1 LTDPAATRDGRA
13 MTKLALV
20 AGAGG
25 AASKRLIDVLR
36 AEADW
41 SVIALARSPRP
52 PGDRL
57 IPVSV
62 DLLDRDACAR
72 ALAAHRGITHLFY
85 TARAKHGESGV
96 ESVEDNVAMLRNVLD
111 AVEPGPGLA
120 HVHLVQ
126 GTKYYGMH
134 LGPFRTPAREDDP
147 RHPPPNFYYDQQD
160 LLAGRQRGQSWTWS
174 ASRPT
179 FIYDFAPERA
189 RNAVSV
195 IGAYAAIVRELG
207 QPLDFPGSAAAFDA
221 LRDMTDAT
229 LLARAMTFIATTPTC
244 GNRAFNVVNGDVFR
258 WRTLWPKIAG
268 HFETAVGGV
277 RPIQLSEWIKD
288 KQPVWDRI
296 VQRYGLLESR
306 LHDVADWHFADFHW
320 AHGYDICSSPEKLRR
335 AGFPVALDSE
345 QAFIGYLA
353 RYREAKI
360 LP

>member
-1 LTDPAATRDGRA
+1 
-13 MTKLALV
+13 MTKVALV

-41 SVIALARSPRP
+41 SVIALARSARRC
-52 PGDRL
+52 GDRL
-57 IPVSV
+57 TPVSV
-62 DLLDRDACAR
+62 DLLDRMACAR
-72 ALAAHRGITHLFY
+72 ALAGHRGITHVFY

-96 ESVEDNVAMLRNVLD
+96 ESVEDNVAMLRNLLD
-111 AVEPGPGLA
+111 AVEPVAPGLA

-134 LGPFRTPAREDDP
+134 LGPFRAPAREDDP

-160 LLAGRQRGQSWTWS
+160 LLVERQRGQSWTWS
-174 ASRPT
+174 VSRPT

-189 RNAVSV
+189 RNPVSV

-207 QPLDFPGSAAAFDA
+207 GPLDFPGSAVAFDA

-229 LLARAMTFIATTPTC
+229 LLARAMAFIATTPAC
-244 GNRAFNVVNGDVFR
+244 GNHAFNAVNGDVFR
-258 WRTLWPKIAG
+258 WRTFWPKIAG
-268 HFETAVGGV
+268 HFEMAVGGV
-277 RPIQLSEWIKD
+277 RPMTLSEWIKD
-288 KQPVWDRI
+288 KQPAWDRI
-296 VQRYGLLESR
+296 VRRYGLVESR
-306 LHDVADWHFADFHW
+306 VDDVADWHFADFHW
-320 AHGYDICSSPEKLRR
+320 AHGYDVCSSPEKLRR

-353 RYREAKI
+353 CYREAKI

>member
-1 LTDPAATRDGRA
+1 
-13 MTKLALV
+13 MTKVALV

-25 AASKRLIDVLR
+25 AASKRLIDLLR
-36 AEADW
+36 ADPDW
-41 SVIALARSPRP
+41 SVIALARSPRRS
-52 PGDRL
+52 GDRL
-57 IPVSV
+57 TPVSA
-62 DLLDRDACAR
+62 DLLDREACAR
-72 ALAAHRGITHLFY
+72 ALARHCGITHIFY

-111 AVEPGPGLA
+111 AVEPVAPGLE

-160 LLAGRQRGQSWTWS
+160 LLAERQRGHSWTWS

-207 QPLDFPGSAAAFDA
+207 GPLDFPGSPAAFEA

-229 LLARAMTFIATTPTC
+229 LLAHAMTFIATTPTR
-244 GNRAFNVVNGDVFR
+244 GNQAFNVVNGDLYR
-258 WRTLWPKIAG
+258 WRTLWPKIAA
-268 HFETAVGGV
+268 HFEMAVGGV
-277 RPIQLSEWIKD
+277 RPMKLSEWIKD

-296 VQRYGLLESR
+296 LWRHGLVESR
-306 LHDVADWHFADFHW
+306 VDEVADWRFADFHW
-320 AHGYDICSSPEKLRR
+320 AHGYDICSSAEKLRN

>member
-1 LTDPAATRDGRA
+1 

-52 PGDRL
+52 SGDRL
-57 IPVSV
+57 TAVSA
-62 DLLDRDACAR
+62 DLLDRAACAR
-72 ALAAHRGITHLFY
+72 ALARHRGITHVFY

-96 ESVEDNVAMLRNVLD
+96 ESVPDNVAMLANVLD
-111 AVEPGPGLA
+111 AVEPVAPGLE

-147 RHPPPNFYYDQQD
+147 RHPPPNFYYDQQE
-160 LLAGRQRGQSWTWS
+160 LLSERQRGQRWTWS

-229 LLARAMTFIATTPTC
+229 LLARAMTFIATTPAC
-244 GNRAFNVVNGDVFR
+244 GNQAFNVVNGDVFR
-258 WRTLWPKIAG
+258 WRTLWPRIAR
-268 HFETAVGGV
+268 HFDTAVGGV
-277 RPIQLSEWIKD
+277 RPTTLSEWIAD
-288 KQPVWDRI
+288 KQPVWDRV
-296 VQRYGLLESR
+296 VQRCGLLESR
-306 LHDVADWHFADFHW
+306 VDEVADWHFADFHW
-320 AHGYDICSSPEKLRR
+320 AHGYDICSSPEKLRN
-335 AGFPVALDSE
+335 AGFRDTLNSE
-345 QAFIGYLA
+345 DVFLRHLI